1 LCVQPAS
8 DPRACD
14 PTLLARRKV
23 RHLMTTELRRTPTK
37 HRGLFGRTA
46 VRRGFVIGAAILTLA
61 LAACGGDED
70 ATAAPTMAPTM
81 APTSAP
87 TDAATSTPAATPT
100 EAATEAAGG
109 ETVQAPI
116 GGFTLPSL
124 TVAVGATV
132 VWSNADGV
140 PHTATARD
148 GTFDSGILNDN
159 RYEFT
164 FTEAGTFAYFC
175 EVHPTME
182 AEIIVE

>member
-1 LCVQPAS
+1 
-8 DPRACD
+8 
-14 PTLLARRKV
+14 
-23 RHLMTTELRRTPTK
+23 MTTELRHTPTK
-37 HRGLFGRTA
+37 RRGLFGRTA
-46 VRRGFVIGAAILTLA
+46 LRRSFVVGAAVLA
-61 LAACGGDED
+61 LGLAACGGDED
-70 ATAAPTMAPTM
+70 ATAAPTVAPTV
-81 APTSAP
+81 AAVTGGGTASDDYDYGDASPTP
-87 TDAATSTPAATPT
+87 AATTPAATPT
-100 EAATEAAGG
+100 EADTATEAPGG